1 MLKGIILYAV
11 RTIIQT
17 KVSLNA
23 CFLGKA
29 VSNSRLVCMLLNG
42 KQLLWVNNAKF
53 IGIILNTNHDNQDM
67 VVKRGIAIAKINSVL
82 Q

>member
-1 MLKGIILYAV
+1 MHNLVFSSHDNSNKSKSKCMFFDK
-11 RTIIQT
+11 T
-17 KVSLNA
+17 
-23 CFLGKA
+23 

-42 KQLLWVNNAKF
+42 KQLPWVNNAKF
-53 IGIILNTNHDNQDM
+53 IGIILNTNHDNQAM